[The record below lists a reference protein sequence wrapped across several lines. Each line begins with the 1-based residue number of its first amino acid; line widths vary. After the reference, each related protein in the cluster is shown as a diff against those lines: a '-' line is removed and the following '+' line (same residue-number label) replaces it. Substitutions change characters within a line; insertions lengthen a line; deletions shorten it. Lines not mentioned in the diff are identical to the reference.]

1 VSASDTVRHNAMTSN
16 VMFLPHEPRAL
27 GLARRQIRAELT
39 SLGLA
44 SLLLDDVALVVS
56 ELVGNAVQHAR
67 ALPGGGLELAW
78 WLSTGG
84 VHLRV
89 TDGGSA
95 SLLEWRRTQAAPG
108 RDDHAADVPL
118 GDSGRGLMIVDQ
130 LAGDWG
136 VDVESPTRH
145 AVWALIAVPPVA
157 PVLRA
162 VR

>member
-1 VSASDTVRHNAMTSN
+1 MVRHNAMTSN
-16 VMFLPHEPRAL
+16 VMFLPHEARAL
-27 GLARRQIRAELT
+27 SLARRQVRADL
-39 SLGLA
+39 SALGMSA
-44 SLLLDDVALVVS
+44 GLLDDVALVVS

-67 ALPGGGLELAW
+67 ALPAGGVELGW
-78 WLSTGG
+78 WLSADG

-95 SLLEWRRTQAAPG
+95 SPLERRRVQTGPG
-108 RDDHAADVPL
+108 RAGHAGDPEL

-130 LAGDWG
+130 LAADWG
-136 VDVESPTRH
+136 VDVESSTRH
-145 AVWALIAVPPVA
+145 TVWALIAVPPIT